1 MSSHSSRG
9 LDVLGWLVC
18 IRKST
23 DSAHLGAR
31 HKVSTK
37 RTVHLSNVRP
47 FNIVTGALTSP
58 VYEHMPG
65 TCTGEQREVPT
76 DGTYEAGDPGVFIGD
91 VYKVIIARGLQTTLL
106 EPS

>member
-1 MSSHSSRG
+1 
-9 LDVLGWLVC
+9 
-18 IRKST
+18 
-23 DSAHLGAR
+23 
-31 HKVSTK
+31 
-37 RTVHLSNVRP
+37 
-47 FNIVTGALTSP
+47 
-58 VYEHMPG
+58 MPG